1 MNKLTRIE
9 IIGDEGRGVVQYAP
23 EGKHYMM
30 MIQDD
35 GRTLKFFEV
44 EHEKHECH
52 GVGKCQDQGCPA
64 HYATVGD
71 KDHWINRMDE
81 DE

>member
-9 IIGDEGRGVVQYAP
+9 IIGDEGRVVVQYAP

-44 EHEKHECH
+44 EDEKI
-52 GVGKCQDQGCPA
+52 QSS
-64 HYATVGD
+64 VGD

-81 DE
+81 NEITKD